1 MANGGDTLDYEGKF
15 EPSWEKGRKALP
27 SCPGINLAS
36 VNSVSTERGFPFGSL
51 SGERKTISGN
61 ETLRSRYFPVS
72 CICTGYSG
80 VGLVKRES
88 GDIYIY
94 IYIWNKFLDLNRRQ
108 IFKHDREL
116 FLDEKSLYVSLLLS
130 FSFFRLR
137 RGYI

>member
-15 EPSWEKGRKALP
+15 ESSWEKGRKALP

-116 FLDEKSLYVSLLLS
+116 LLDKKSLYVSLLLS

>member
-15 EPSWEKGRKALP
+15 ESSWEEGRKALV

-116 FLDEKSLYVSLLLS
+116 LLDKKSLYVSLLLS
-130 FSFFRLR
+130 SSFSRLR

>member
-1 MANGGDTLDYEGKF
+1 MFRLSVRKAGEGAGSGGGKVNTLRTQHPPPSGRKHILANGGDTLDYEGKF
-15 EPSWEKGRKALP
+15 ESSWEEGRKALV

-88 GDIYIY
+88 REIY
-94 IYIWNKFLDLNRRQ
+94 IYIWSKF
-108 IFKHDREL
+108 
-116 FLDEKSLYVSLLLS
+116 
-130 FSFFRLR
+130 
-137 RGYI
+137 

>member
-1 MANGGDTLDYEGKF
+1 MFRLSVRKAGEGAGSGGGKVNTLRTQHPLPLRKETYLGDTLDYEGKF
-15 EPSWEKGRKALP
+15 ESSWEKGRKALV

-88 GDIYIY
+88 GYIY
-94 IYIWNKFLDLNRRQ
+94 IFGTN
-108 IFKHDREL
+108 
-116 FLDEKSLYVSLLLS
+116 
-130 FSFFRLR
+130 FRSKQATNF
-137 RGYI
+137 